1 MPALSAGEIA
11 RLGNATRGPAASASI
26 LAAPMKILHLAD
38 VHLDRPFVG
47 VTRDEARARRADL
60 FATFQ
65 RCLRAARDHAVDAV
79 TIGGDLWE
87 DEHVTANTRHA
98 VAHELGLLEVPVLV
112 IAGNHDPL
120 LPGGAYERT
129 DWPAN
134 VHLFRSR
141 EPEECPL
148 ADGVSVWGS
157 SWGAGPLDAGF
168 LRRRLDLDP
177 ARVNLLLLHGTA
189 VAVPLFA
196 EDASCPFDPAAV
208 REAGF
213 ARCLAGHIHAGSDDG
228 TVVYPGSP
236 EPLDW
241 SETGQHAYA
250 LVVVDGPGL
259 VGVTLHVVNRRRY
272 DVLAVDCTGVASSA
286 EVEARVAAALPPDG
300 ADLCLSLRL
309 EGAVALG
316 CRTEAPALADRH
328 RPQFAA
334 LRVTDATRE
343 AIDAEAVARRRTVDG
358 AFARRLLERIAAAD
372 AAGDSALRE
381 TLELALA
388 VGLGA
393 MAGRGD
399 LVDVDR

>member
-1 MPALSAGEIA
+1 
-11 RLGNATRGPAASASI
+11 
-26 LAAPMKILHLAD
+26 MKILHLAD

-87 DEHVTANTRHA
+87 DEHVTVDTRRA
-98 VAHELGLLEVPVLV
+98 VAYELGLLAVPVLV

-129 DWPAN
+129 EWPAN
-134 VHLFRSR
+134 VRLFRSS
-141 EPEECPL
+141 EPEEAAL
-148 ADGVSVWGS
+148 ADGVSVWGV

-168 LRRRLDLDP
+168 LRRPLGLDP
-177 ARVNLLLLHGTA
+177 GRVNLLLLHGTA
-189 VAVPLFA
+189 AAVVLFA
-196 EDASCPFDPAAV
+196 EGANCPFDPAAV

-228 TVVYPGSP
+228 SVVYPGSP

-241 SETGQHAYA
+241 GETGRHAYA
-250 LVVVDGPGL
+250 LVTVDGPGRVEVL
-259 VGVTLHVVNRRRY
+259 LHDVNRRRY
-272 DVLAVDCTGVASSA
+272 AALAVDCAGATSSA
-286 EVEARVAAALPPDG
+286 EVAARVAAALPSDG
-300 ADLCLSLRL
+300 ADLCLAARL
-309 EGAVALG
+309 EGAVAAG
-316 CRTEAPALADRH
+316 CRTEASALAARH
-328 RPQFAA
+328 RSQFAA
-334 LRVTDATRE
+334 LRVEDATHE

-358 AFARRLLERIAAAD
+358 VFARRLLERITAAKAAE
-372 AAGDSALRE
+372 AAGDAGAGDTAARE
-381 TLELALA
+381 TLELALSI
-388 VGLGA
+388 GLGA

-399 LVDVDR
+399 FVDVDR